1 MALTKLR
8 LLWIDGEKR
17 SGKIFLLFCGCRKW
31 ITLEW
36 IYYKNPKNS
45 FCAAFCPKTPVQG
58 FYYNSILGLYSYYFK
73 FIKKIRKDPCIH
85 FFETCKTSIWAYFVL
100 QTSKQFF
107 RVNFKTLYY
116 YNFIQKKT
124 EEGFGLKSSIQD
136 FSKKGHSG
144 QLWAYMV
151 LQFIAKNEKNCEFQ
165 FFLSLEK
172 PHFGFIL
179 IDSFWLEN
187 TKTRFL
193 SKKITQVIF
202 KTLRWCTWMQRIRK
216 IAHVHFSKDFILSS
230 FGQKIQDFFENNL
243 AKIQKITTSVSGEK
257 LLKTGKRTESIS

>member
-1 MALTKLR
+1 
-8 LLWIDGEKR
+8 
-17 SGKIFLLFCGCRKW
+17 
-31 ITLEW
+31 
-36 IYYKNPKNS
+36 
-45 FCAAFCPKTPVQG
+45 
-58 FYYNSILGLYSYYFK
+58 
-73 FIKKIRKDPCIH
+73 
-85 FFETCKTSIWAYFVL
+85 
-100 QTSKQFF
+100 
-107 RVNFKTLYY
+107 
-116 YNFIQKKT
+116 
-124 EEGFGLKSSIQD
+124 
-136 FSKKGHSG
+136 
-144 QLWAYMV
+144 MV

-165 FFLSLEK
+165 FFISLEK

-179 IDSFWLEN
+179 IDSFWLEK

-193 SKKITQVIF
+193 SKKITQAIF